1 MPASLEYLERCATE
15 TGYQVA
21 ALEKVTR
28 LGEIAGEIGRHPTL
42 RSSLA
47 LKGGTAIN
55 LCSGPP
61 TRMSV
66 DLDFN
71 FVGCADREGMVQAR
85 PAIESAL
92 VDLAGRLGYH
102 VQQSAEAA
110 ASRKIYASYR
120 SVLGP
125 SDRIELDVNYLWR
138 TPLAGVRRA
147 ELWQPGELDR
157 PSITV
162 VSDEELWVGKLLAF
176 LYRTAPRDAWDISRM
191 PSIAPEL
198 LQSPLLRRWFVA
210 MSFIL
215 DHPVATYD
223 ENRLRARLTSDAIET
238 QLHPTL
244 TRDDRPDPA
253 KLFGVALDVVEPLM
267 SPTAD
272 ERSFIARAERADLQ
286 ADLIFSDDRETAE
299 RFEYHPQVVWK
310 LWNLR
315 RHLGHA

>member
-1 MPASLEYLERCATE
+1 MQSVGTRRCAARSPSR
-15 TGYQVA
+15 A
-21 ALEKVTR
+21 ALRSTSARVPRRGCRSISTSTSSAAP
-28 LGEIAGEIGRHPTL
+28 IA
-42 RSSLA
+42 S
-47 LKGGTAIN
+47 
-55 LCSGPP
+55 
-61 TRMSV
+61 
-66 DLDFN
+66 
-71 FVGCADREGMVQAR
+71 GMVQER

-92 VDLAGRLGYH
+92 VGLVVRLGYH

-110 ASRKIYASYR
+110 ASRKIYATYR

-138 TPLAGVRRA
+138 VPLAGLRRA

-157 PSITV
+157 PPITV

-176 LYRTAPRDAWDISRM
+176 LDRTAPRDAWDISRM

-215 DHPVATYD
+215 DHPLATYD
-223 ENRLRARLTSDAIET
+223 QNRLRARLTADAIEA

-253 KLFGVALDVVEPLM
+253 TLFGTRVGRRRASDV
-267 SPTAD
+267 
-272 ERSFIARAERADLQ
+272 AER
-286 ADLIFSDDRETAE
+286 RRVE
-299 RFEYHPQVVWK
+299 
-310 LWNLR
+310 LR
-315 RHLGHA
+315 RTGAASRPPRRAALQRRSRDGRAVRDPSAGCLEALESPQASWPRVSSPIAHRLCRPGDGLRAARNRDASL